1 MMKKDLT
8 TAVFLI
14 AFIFGSFSA
23 WITHV
28 ITCIETQ
35 QWLFLIAG
43 AVAAPIGIIHGVG
56 LWLGA
61 W

>member
-1 MMKKDLT
+1 MSK
-8 TAVFLI
+8 LI
-14 AFIFGSFSA
+14 VGIMAIIFGIVSVSA

-43 AVAAPIGIIHGVG
+43 SIAAPIGIIHGFGIWVG
-56 LWLGA
+56 VW
-61 W
+61 